1 MTMEVKSKI
10 LCSPPSLSS
19 LQSILS
25 SQLSTHRHGHVA
37 KDMLHDN
44 TYCRLDMIK
53 FLGLVAKRM
62 IARTI
67 FRGQAFEA
75 TETQEISKALT

>member
-1 MTMEVKSKI
+1 
-10 LCSPPSLSS
+10 
-19 LQSILS
+19 
-25 SQLSTHRHGHVA
+25 
-37 KDMLHDN
+37 
-44 TYCRLDMIK
+44 MIK